1 MCVFLFCFSS
11 SDEAKLINDDDSIS
25 LTSQS
30 NESDMIEMKSND
42 QNVVEKG
49 LNKQQI
55 GCIQQITDYKIS
67 DEQTENRGL
76 KKHTKM
82 GDNGLNRHGAE
93 DNGTDQHQL
102 IERDKNTRSLQDQQN
117 GGRKTTQKLI
127 RYHQYSILL
136 QNQSV

>member
-1 MCVFLFCFSS
+1 MFLFCFSS

-30 NESDMIEMKSND
+30 NESDIMIEMKSND
-42 QNVVEKG
+42 ENVVEKG

-55 GCIQQITDYKIS
+55 ECQQITDYKIS

-76 KKHTKM
+76 KKHTNM
-82 GDNGLNRHGAE
+82 GDNRLNRHGAK
-93 DNGTDQHQL
+93 DNGTDQQQL
-102 IERDKNTRSLQDQQN
+102 IERDKTTRSLQQDKQN

-127 RYHQYSILL
+127 RYHHIVS
-136 QNQSV
+136 SV